1 MIYYVY
7 RSLSK
12 QKTGKG
18 KISFAMFQHFN
29 IFASGSGPFFNYY
42 MVPFLIIIYRI
53 GFVTLISERL
63 NQTLYSLST
72 HLVNGLIICA
82 GSHVTGL
89 RINTLIGNM
98 ENPFIE

>member
-18 KISFAMFQHFN
+18 KISFATFQHFN

-42 MVPFLIIIYRI
+42 MVPFLIIIYMELKQEGI
-53 GFVTLISERL
+53 AMAISAETGF
-63 NQTLYSLST
+63 
-72 HLVNGLIICA
+72 
-82 GSHVTGL
+82 
-89 RINTLIGNM
+89 
-98 ENPFIE
+98 

>member
-18 KISFAMFQHFN
+18 KISFATFQHFN

-42 MVPFLIIIYRI
+42 MVPFQIIIYNKR
-53 GFVTLISERL
+53 GNKS
-63 NQTLYSLST
+63 ST
-72 HLVNGLIICA
+72 A
-82 GSHVTGL
+82 L
-89 RINTLIGNM
+89 RD
-98 ENPFIE
+98 

>member
-18 KISFAMFQHFN
+18 KISFATFQHFN

-42 MVPFLIIIYRI
+42 MVPFQIIIYKKDCESSNYAFFFDLDSI
-53 GFVTLISERL
+53 CLLFFVPYFPS
-63 NQTLYSLST
+63 N
-72 HLVNGLIICA
+72 
-82 GSHVTGL
+82 
-89 RINTLIGNM
+89 
-98 ENPFIE
+98 

>member
-18 KISFAMFQHFN
+18 KISFATFQHFN

-42 MVPFLIIIYRI
+42 MVPFLIIIYI
-53 GFVTLISERL
+53 HPSFFHKKVVFSVNIALI
-63 NQTLYSLST
+63 
-72 HLVNGLIICA
+72 
-82 GSHVTGL
+82 
-89 RINTLIGNM
+89 
-98 ENPFIE
+98 

>member
-18 KISFAMFQHFN
+18 KISFATFQHFN

-42 MVPFLIIIYRI
+42 MVPFQIIIYKLLFCSPSIKSKVYILIII
-53 GFVTLISERL
+53 FL
-63 NQTLYSLST
+63 SLSIDT
-72 HLVNGLIICA
+72 LVPKAVQI
-82 GSHVTGL
+82 
-89 RINTLIGNM
+89 
-98 ENPFIE
+98 

>member
-18 KISFAMFQHFN
+18 KISFATFQHFN

-42 MVPFLIIIYRI
+42 MVPFLIIIYKIRVPGPKRSI
-53 GFVTLISERL
+53 QSPAKHRPVLSFTQIISYWL
-63 NQTLYSLST
+63 
-72 HLVNGLIICA
+72 
-82 GSHVTGL
+82 
-89 RINTLIGNM
+89 
-98 ENPFIE
+98 

>member
-18 KISFAMFQHFN
+18 KISFATFQHFN

-42 MVPFLIIIYRI
+42 MVPFLIIIYIRSC
-53 GFVTLISERL
+53 G
-63 NQTLYSLST
+63 
-72 HLVNGLIICA
+72 
-82 GSHVTGL
+82 
-89 RINTLIGNM
+89 
-98 ENPFIE
+98 

>member
-18 KISFAMFQHFN
+18 KISFATFQHFN

-42 MVPFLIIIYRI
+42 MVPFQIIIY
-53 GFVTLISERL
+53 ISAIF
-63 NQTLYSLST
+63 S
-72 HLVNGLIICA
+72 
-82 GSHVTGL
+82 
-89 RINTLIGNM
+89 
-98 ENPFIE
+98 

>member
-18 KISFAMFQHFN
+18 KISFATFQHFN

-42 MVPFLIIIYRI
+42 MVPFLIIIYNHPNDA
-53 GFVTLISERL
+53 VPVYWW
-63 NQTLYSLST
+63 QAYALYLY
-72 HLVNGLIICA
+72 
-82 GSHVTGL
+82 GSRKTIFPWSVVL
-89 RINTLIGNM
+89 C
-98 ENPFIE
+98 